1 MAREVSG
8 GGVAV
13 ADHRDMSKSQRV
25 YPFRG
30 DSLPRLLTGD
40 KKPPGLQDG
49 GVVVDRAPHAFCS
62 GQIVVPLGV
71 FTVVVCPVPVRV
83 AAVEPR

>member
-1 MAREVSG
+1 MNPQAREVSG
-8 GGVAV
+8 GAGAV

-30 DSLPRLLTGD
+30 ESLPRLLTGD

-49 GVVVDRAPHAFCS
+49 GVVVDRAPHAFWFS
-62 GQIVVPLGV
+62 GQFVVPFGR
-71 FTVVVCPVPVRV
+71 FTVVVCPVLV
-83 AAVEPR
+83 